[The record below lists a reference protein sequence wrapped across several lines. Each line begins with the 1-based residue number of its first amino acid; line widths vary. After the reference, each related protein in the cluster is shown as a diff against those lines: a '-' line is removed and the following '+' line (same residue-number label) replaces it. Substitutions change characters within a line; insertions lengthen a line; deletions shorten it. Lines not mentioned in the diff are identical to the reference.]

1 MRATTCALMTFLNAF
16 SVIFIYRIHYYR
28 SQMTQKLTVEAFKR
42 DSRSLFV
49 ATWEIKLNDVTEQ
62 FESSQVTE
70 ANS

>member
-16 SVIFIYRIHYYR
+16 SLIFNRIHYYR